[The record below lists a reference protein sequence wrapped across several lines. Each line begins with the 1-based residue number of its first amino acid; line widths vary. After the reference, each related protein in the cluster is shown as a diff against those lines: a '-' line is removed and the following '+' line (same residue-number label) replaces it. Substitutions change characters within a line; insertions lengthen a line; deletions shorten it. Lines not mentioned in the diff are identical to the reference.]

1 MVRVVYIEGFRL
13 AEDFPNEQLHALEA
27 LRVVTLEHDLVGH
40 VHGVDERRGH
50 PFRGQRGIV
59 GVVDEILE
67 EQPFKEHAHLAG
79 NAVEI
84 DGRAEDDAVRIGEAL
99 QNRRQTV
106 PDGAFAVAFPAEALA
121 LEAAHASGKIMAVEM
136 DQFRLRLRIGRL
148 HAFKGFV
155 QDGCG
160 VVGFSR
166 ASVDGIIRHGVLLA
180 FGAGAPA

>member
-1 MVRVVYIEGFRL
+1 M
-13 AEDFPNEQLHALEA
+13 
-27 LRVVTLEHDLVGH
+27 
-40 VHGVDERRGH
+40 
-50 PFRGQRGIV
+50 
-59 GVVDEILE
+59 
-67 EQPFKEHAHLAG
+67 
-79 NAVEI
+79 EI

-121 LEAAHASGKIMAVEM
+121 LETAHASGKIVAVEM
-136 DQFRLRLRIGRL
+136 DQFRLRLWIGRL

>member
-1 MVRVVYIEGFRL
+1 MNSSEEIFHPIKTVRASEAIYEQIKDRIISGELKPGDRL
-13 AEDFPNEQLHALEA
+13 PSERNMMELFQRSRPTIREA
-27 LRVVTLEHDLVGH
+27 LRMLERSGYIRTIPGSNGALVTL
-40 VHGVDERRGH
+40 
-50 PFRGQRGIV
+50 PT
-59 GVVDEILE
+59 
-67 EQPFKEHAHLAG
+67 
-79 NAVEI
+79 
-84 DGRAEDDAVRIGEAL
+84 GRNMIESIGEAL

-121 LEAAHASGKIMAVEM
+121 LETAHASGKIVAVEM
-136 DQFRLRLRIGRL
+136 DQFRLRLWIGRL